1 MATIVDLLKKVHE
14 GPDKPKCGICSQRGI
29 IELETPA
36 FELLKEVMAK
46 WPKSS
51 GSRLYPV
58 PSPDPESPSV
68 AYYTHNDLW
77 NKNTEYGR
85 LRWELLDWLSPENYA
100 RMKAAMREWPKY
112 SGCRVYP
119 VPTRTDVPSA
129 ALAQMAYMREN
140 NRSLW
145 DAGTEYGRLR
155 WELLDWLIK
164 HPDMQK
170 PLWKRV

>member
-85 LRWELLDWLSPENYA
+85 LRWELLDWLIEQPELNV
-100 RMKAAMREWPKY
+100 E
-112 SGCRVYP
+112 
-119 VPTRTDVPSA
+119 
-129 ALAQMAYMREN
+129 
-140 NRSLW
+140 
-145 DAGTEYGRLR
+145 AGSVSRR
-155 WELLDWLIK
+155 IRHDN
-164 HPDMQK
+164 H
-170 PLWKRV
+170 R